1 MDPKLIFYLD
11 QDYQV
16 TYWVIQEDVKIFSRV
31 TIPQAIQLLK
41 NYEFDL
47 IISDPQK
54 IAILKSS
61 SPDTVFPL
69 EGGEKEAPSEKSL
82 IPSLGTHFFR

>member
-1 MDPKLIFYLD
+1 MESKSIFYLD

-16 TYWVIQEDVKIFSRV
+16 TYWIIREDVNISSQV

-41 NYEFDL
+41 NFKFDL

-54 IAILKSS
+54 IAILN
-61 SPDTVFPL
+61 PCPTDAAVPF
-69 EGGEKEAPSEKSL
+69 GKEINLGPSTPPIS
-82 IPSLGTHFFR
+82 

>member
-1 MDPKLIFYLD
+1 MESKSIFYLD
-11 QDYQV
+11 QDYKV
-16 TYWVIQEDVKIFSRV
+16 TYWIIRENVKISSQI

-54 IAILKSS
+54 LAILNPCST
-61 SPDTVFPL
+61 DTAVPF
-69 EGGEKEAPSEKSL
+69 GKEINVAPSTL
-82 IPSLGTHFFR
+82 

>member
-16 TYWVIQEDVKIFSRV
+16 TYWVIQEDIKISSQV

-41 NYEFDL
+41 NFEFDL

-54 IAILKSS
+54 IAILKSAS
-61 SPDTVFPL
+61 NDTIFPI
-69 EGGEKEAPSEKSL
+69 EGGEREVPSEKSL
-82 IPSLGTHFFR
+82 FPRLGTP

>member
-1 MDPKLIFYLD
+1 MDPKLIFHLD
-11 QDYQV
+11 QEYQV
-16 TYWVIQEDVKIFSRV
+16 TYWVIQEDVKISSQV

-41 NYEFDL
+41 NIEFDL

-61 SPDTVFPL
+61 STGTIFPTG
-69 EGGEKEAPSEKSL
+69 GGEKEVPTEKSL
-82 IPSLGTHFFR
+82 FPSLGTP

>member
-16 TYWVIQEDVKIFSRV
+16 TYWMIQEDVKISWQV

-41 NYEFDL
+41 NCKFDL

-54 IAILKSS
+54 IAILKPLSTEAGIPFGRGTNDGPS
-61 SPDTVFPL
+61 TIPLSPRSGIT
-69 EGGEKEAPSEKSL
+69 
-82 IPSLGTHFFR
+82 

>member
-1 MDPKLIFYLD
+1 MDPKLIFHLD

-16 TYWVIQEDVKIFSRV
+16 TYWIIQEDVKISSQV

-41 NYEFDL
+41 NFEFDL

-54 IAILKSS
+54 IAILKPCSTENGVPFGREANDVS
-61 SPDTVFPL
+61 SPIPISQR
-69 EGGEKEAPSEKSL
+69 PL
-82 IPSLGTHFFR
+82 IP

>member
-1 MDPKLIFYLD
+1 MDPKLIFHLD

-16 TYWVIQEDVKIFSRV
+16 TYWVIQEDVKISSQV

-41 NYEFDL
+41 NFEFDL

-54 IAILKSS
+54 IAILKS
-61 SPDTVFPL
+61 PITDAVFPI
-69 EGGEKEAPSEKSL
+69 EGGEKEVPAEKSL
-82 IPSLGTHFFR
+82 FPSL

>member
-1 MDPKLIFYLD
+1 MDPKLIFHLD

-16 TYWVIQEDVKIFSRV
+16 TYWIIQEDVKISSQV

-41 NYEFDL
+41 NFEFDL

-54 IAILKSS
+54 IAILKPVSTETGKS
-61 SPDTVFPL
+61 FGRGALKALCTIP
-69 EGGEKEAPSEKSL
+69 PSQRSV
-82 IPSLGTHFFR
+82 IPSPK

>member
-16 TYWVIQEDVKIFSRV
+16 TYWVIQEDVKISSQV

-41 NYEFDL
+41 NFEFDL

-54 IAILKSS
+54 IAILKPSS
-61 SPDTVFPL
+61 TGTVFPT
-69 EGGEKEAPSEKSL
+69 EGEEKEIPPGKSL
-82 IPSLGTHFFR
+82 FPSLGTP